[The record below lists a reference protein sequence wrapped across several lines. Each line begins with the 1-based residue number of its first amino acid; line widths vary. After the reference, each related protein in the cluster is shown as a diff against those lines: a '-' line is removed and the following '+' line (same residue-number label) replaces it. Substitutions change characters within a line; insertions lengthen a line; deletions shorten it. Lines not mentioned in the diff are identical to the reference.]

1 MKPKMFCLQNDYSK
15 FGEADVFITR
25 LQNRKQ
31 NYSNLN
37 QKLNRLLSPEVGKKK
52 SNSNKK
58 WY

>member
-52 SNSNKK
+52 K
-58 WY
+58 